1 MCGIVGWLSSS
12 HTIDARILR
21 AMTDALAHR
30 GPDAAGLHINGRIG
44 LGHRRLS
51 VIDTAE
57 TANQPMHDGDGACVL
72 VFNGEIYN
80 FRELRAD
87 LERHGHRFRTR
98 SDTEVI
104 LEAYKRHGAACVE
117 RFNGMF
123 AFALWDTRQQRLFLA
138 RDRAGEKPLFYA
150 QTPAGFVFASEPRA
164 LRHHPAVSRD
174 VDPAGLAKYLAF
186 NYVPG
191 AGTLYSAIR
200 KLPPACTMIVGPD
213 GRPQISSYWDLA
225 PHYGRDH
232 GFRSEAE
239 AEEALRALIDD
250 STRLRMVS
258 DVPLGAFLSSG
269 IDSSTIVAAMIQTGA
284 DVRSFSIGFDADGF
298 DEAADARRTAR
309 ALGVVHSEERLD
321 LDPAAMVSA
330 AVHAADEPLADNS
343 ALPTWLLSRFTRR
356 HVTVALSGDGG
367 DELFGGYETY
377 LADRVARPLACLPGP
392 LWRTVASAA
401 DRLLPVSFDKVSWD
415 YKARHFL
422 RGLSHGWPGAHGAW
436 RTIFDEG
443 EQARL
448 LRPEVRAAAAAGDP
462 YEDTFAAY
470 AAAPEAHFL
479 DRAMYVDIRTWMA
492 DDILV
497 KVDRMA
503 MAHGLEVRAPFLDH
517 RIMELAASLP
527 HGWKVRGRR
536 TKHILRQSQRDR
548 LPPAVLSRRKLGF
561 NAPMSHW
568 LLGPLKPFARERL
581 ASPVLDNWVA
591 RQEVDRLW
599 AEHESRRRD
608 NGFKLFG
615 LVTLSAWLDMD

>member
-1 MCGIVGWLSSS
+1 MCGIVGWLSP
-12 HTIDARILR
+12 TGIIDSDILQS
-21 AMTDALAHR
+21 MTDALSHR
-30 GPDAAGLHINGRIG
+30 GPDAAGMHIEGMIG

-51 VIDTAE
+51 IIDTAE
-57 TANQPMHDGDGACVL
+57 TANQPMHDVDGSCVL
-72 VFNGEIYN
+72 IFNGEIYN
-80 FRELRAD
+80 FRELRDD

-104 LEAYKRHGAACVE
+104 LETYKRHGPSCVE
-117 RFNGMF
+117 YFNGMF
-123 AFALWDTRQQRLFLA
+123 AFALWDFRQRRLFLA

-150 QTPAGFVFASEPRA
+150 QTSAGFVFASEPRA
-164 LRHHPAVSRD
+164 LRRHPDVSRD
-174 VDPAGLAKYLAF
+174 VDPSGLAKYLAF

-191 AGTLYSAIR
+191 DGTLYAAIR
-200 KLPPACTMIVGPD
+200 KLPPASTMTVDAD
-213 GRPQISSYWDLA
+213 GRLEIRPYWTLA

-232 GFRSEAE
+232 GFRNEAE

-250 STRLRMVS
+250 ATRMRMVS

-269 IDSSTIVAAMIQTGA
+269 IDSATIVAAMTQSAA

-298 DEAADARRTAR
+298 DEADDARQTAN
-309 ALGVVHSEERLD
+309 ALGVIHSEERLD
-321 LDPAAMVSA
+321 LDPAAMIA
-330 AVHAADEPLADNS
+330 ATVHAADEPLADNS

-377 LADRVARPLACLPGP
+377 LADRLARPLASVPGP
-392 LWRTVASAA
+392 FWRAA
-401 DRLLPVSFDKVSWD
+401 ARMADQFLPVSFNKVSWD

-436 RTIFDEG
+436 RTIFDTHD
-443 EQARL
+443 QVKL
-448 LRPEVRAAAAAGDP
+448 LRPEVRLAAACDL
-462 YEDTFAAY
+462 YEDTHAAY
-470 AAAPEAHFL
+470 AEVPGTHFL
-479 DRAMYVDIRTWMA
+479 NRAMFTDIRTWMA

-527 HGWKVRGRR
+527 SSWKLKGRR
-536 TKHILRQSQRDR
+536 TKHILKESQRNR
-548 LPPAVLSRRKLGF
+548 LPPAVLARRKLGF

-568 LLGPLKPFARERL
+568 LLGPLRPFARERL
-581 ASPVLDNWVA
+581 ASSTLDNWVS

-599 AEHESRRRD
+599 EEHESHRRD

-615 LVTLSAWLDMD
+615 LMTLSAWLDMD